1 MAEIIEGKSKEQE
14 AMDLK
19 LQEAVHDLEEATTQ
33 EMMLR
38 QQVRMQ
44 DEQLKILQDE
54 SEVLK
59 RKMQEEIAEYKEQ
72 IKQHSRTIVA
82 LEDRLL
88 EAEQQQKALKEEN
101 VVLEERI
108 KGLQDDACRSTSG
121 ASQEAKE
128 SHCCGLRAQREAEGR
143 AGAEPAP
150 CEKPGA

>member
-1 MAEIIEGKSKEQE
+1 
-14 AMDLK
+14 
-19 LQEAVHDLEEATTQ
+19 
-33 EMMLR
+33 
-38 QQVRMQ
+38 MQ

-108 KGLQDDACRSTSG
+108 KGS
-121 ASQEAKE
+121 
-128 SHCCGLRAQREAEGR
+128 
-143 AGAEPAP
+143 
-150 CEKPGA
+150 

>member
-1 MAEIIEGKSKEQE
+1 
-14 AMDLK
+14 
-19 LQEAVHDLEEATTQ
+19 
-33 EMMLR
+33 MMLR

-88 EAEQQQKALKEEN
+88 EAEQQQKALKEDN

-108 KGLQDDACRSTSG
+108 KGS
-121 ASQEAKE
+121 
-128 SHCCGLRAQREAEGR
+128 
-143 AGAEPAP
+143 
-150 CEKPGA
+150 

>member
-1 MAEIIEGKSKEQE
+1 
-14 AMDLK
+14 
-19 LQEAVHDLEEATTQ
+19 
-33 EMMLR
+33 MMLR

-108 KGLQDDACRSTSG
+108 KGS
-121 ASQEAKE
+121 
-128 SHCCGLRAQREAEGR
+128 
-143 AGAEPAP
+143 
-150 CEKPGA
+150 

>member
-1 MAEIIEGKSKEQE
+1 
-14 AMDLK
+14 
-19 LQEAVHDLEEATTQ
+19 
-33 EMMLR
+33 
-38 QQVRMQ
+38 MQ

-88 EAEQQQKALKEEN
+88 EAEQQQKALKEDN

-108 KGLQDDACRSTSG
+108 KGS
-121 ASQEAKE
+121 
-128 SHCCGLRAQREAEGR
+128 
-143 AGAEPAP
+143 
-150 CEKPGA
+150 